1 MGQIDSQIQQQRTI
15 HAYLMKGGWHS
26 AVHLNRIG
34 HTGDARKI
42 TSRLRRKG
50 MHITDRWQTS
60 PDGARYKEYHYVP
73 EPIVDNKVDNKVNNN
88 NN

>member
-1 MGQIDSQIQQQRTI
+1 MGQIESQIQQQRTI

-42 TSRLRRKG
+42 ISRLRRRG
-50 MHITDRWQTS
+50 VTISDRWVTA
-60 PDGARYKEYHYVP
+60 PDGVRYKEYHYVP
-73 EPIVDNKVDNKVNNN
+73 ELIVNNKVNNN

>member
-42 TSRLRRKG
+42 ISRLRRRG
-50 MHITDRWQTS
+50 VTISDRWVIA
-60 PDGARYKEYHYVP
+60 PDGVRYKEYHYVP
-73 EPIVDNKVDNKVNNN
+73 EPIVDNKVNNN